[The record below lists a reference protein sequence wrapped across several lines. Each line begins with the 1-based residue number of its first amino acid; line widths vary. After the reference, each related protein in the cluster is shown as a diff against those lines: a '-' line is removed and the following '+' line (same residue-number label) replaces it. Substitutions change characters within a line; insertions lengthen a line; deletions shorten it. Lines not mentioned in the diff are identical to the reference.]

1 MRVCSNPP
9 SGGVRK
15 ARFAPDA
22 KRRKKDQDT
31 NAPPEPKA
39 SFKGVFV
46 KDLGDM
52 MFGYGD
58 SSTNPVPETV
68 EAVESIAIDFV
79 KHIVTQCVHNVRSC
93 FFPVIRCSRSRLGI
107 EYLVFLQSSIKGKID
122 VPDVQFVLRK
132 DLPKA
137 ARAGELLIA
146 RERTKR
152 FKNVGKMEDLDVETI
167 EDALNV
173 HETS

>member
-1 MRVCSNPP
+1 MSEAGSSKKQAPARKRPQP
-9 SGGVRK
+9 SGGVK
-15 ARFAPDA
+15 KTRFAPDT
-22 KRRKKDQDT
+22 KRKKRDT
-31 NAPPEPKA
+31 DTHAPSDSKS
-39 SFKGVFV
+39 SFKGIFV

-68 EAVESIAIDFV
+68 DAVESIAVEFV
-79 KHIVTQCVHNVRSC
+79 KNIMTQCVNN
-93 FFPVIRCSRSRLGI
+93 
-107 EYLVFLQSSIKGKID
+107 SSIKGKID

-137 ARAGELLIA
+137 ARAGELIIA
-146 RERTKR
+146 KDRTKR